1 MEYCEFLLQKEGDR
15 AWLPLESPSVEVLE
29 GRYRLIARSSYPDT
43 AVEIRVG
50 YQPDREIGLATQR
63 SQSRS
68 AQTNAN
74 GLVVA
79 IPFTALRPGLWEFSC
94 QQGAAAADDGQP
106 WRYAVTL
113 QVLAVEAEDWVD
125 VEPSPMGD
133 AAIAPAS
140 PPTATPTPEPITGD
154 NLAADVPEA
163 SSIPAASSSNVPEIS
178 DLPSLEPEPIA
189 LDRPPIPEPEP
200 IAATMPVS
208 EALTDRAPA
217 GDGAIAEL
225 DAPTDEALEP
235 ITDQATTDD
244 PTTDEA
250 TIPLPAL
257 PPTEPFTPPIE
268 RLIQVEDDRLLRIAD
283 QLLQQMVDPLPEEE
297 AADPAAAAAHL
308 PPLQL
313 RLDRTTYI
321 TAWGDSLVLQGS
333 LEPVD
338 SAQGSS
344 VQTLPSTLEWRVTLR
359 DPNSQRVLVRLRQ
372 PIAGSQWTR
381 PADRALPGQFVCRV
395 ELPIEASTFLML
407 GELALYPNALASAE
421 PLAGQA
427 FAVAADA
434 DALLKA
440 IEPDF
445 RPEDCTE
452 GDRAIAPAAPGEALP
467 FRPNPHPAQK
477 KGLDLKLL
485 NLVQPAGGRPPEPP
499 VAAPVALPAAEADRA
514 ALAEDEG
521 QVLRGLPATAPRPEP
536 TVPPLAIEPPSREP
550 SLFDA
555 LPSGQRF
562 WSRLTALADDHD
574 LRAWMRARGDG
585 VAPAPEP
592 PDPDADWTAGE
603 VLVDDVFPVLGQTI
617 PRSEPPPTDV
627 VLPANVLVPP
637 PAIELLTHPLV
648 AETTATLRLR
658 VRDVPSRLC
667 LKVWTSDRQTR
678 QILEPPRWLLEL
690 PPNGLGELEAR
701 VTIAVPP
708 QVAELSIEAVTM
720 ELGTHRESRKTV
732 MVVPVMPPDSRDDRP
747 ALDPLAINTLF
758 EALSPSRWD

>member
-1 MEYCEFLLQKEGDR
+1 
-15 AWLPLESPSVEVLE
+15 
-29 GRYRLIARSSYPDT
+29 
-43 AVEIRVG
+43 
-50 YQPDREIGLATQR
+50 
-63 SQSRS
+63 
-68 AQTNAN
+68 
-74 GLVVA
+74 
-79 IPFTALRPGLWEFSC
+79 
-94 QQGAAAADDGQP
+94 
-106 WRYAVTL
+106 
-113 QVLAVEAEDWVD
+113 
-125 VEPSPMGD
+125 
-133 AAIAPAS
+133 
-140 PPTATPTPEPITGD
+140 
-154 NLAADVPEA
+154 
-163 SSIPAASSSNVPEIS
+163 
-178 DLPSLEPEPIA
+178 
-189 LDRPPIPEPEP
+189 DRPTIPEPEP
-200 IAATMPVS
+200 IALSVSAPDPTPVAPP
-208 EALTDRAPA
+208 EPIAAVAPA
-217 GDGAIAEL
+217 PEEVADHSPEADEAIEPATPIAEP
-225 DAPTDEALEP
+225 DATTDL
-235 ITDQATTDD
+235 TTDD
-244 PTTDEA
+244 PR
-250 TIPLPAL
+250 IPLPAL
-257 PPTEPFTPPIE
+257 PPTEPFMPPIE

-283 QLLQQMVDPLPEEE
+283 RLLQQMVDPLPEADETS
-297 AADPAAAAAHL
+297 DPAAALAQL

-321 TAWGDSLVLQGS
+321 TAWGDQLVLQGS
-333 LEPVD
+333 LEPID
-338 SAQGSS
+338 GATAPP
-344 VQTLPSTLEWRVTLR
+344 VQTLPATLEWRVTLR

-381 PADRALPGQFVCRV
+381 PADRALPGQFTCRV

-407 GELALYPNALASAE
+407 GELALYPNRLPSAE
-421 PLAGQA
+421 PLAGQS

-434 DALLKA
+434 DALRKA

-452 GDRAIAPAAPGEALP
+452 GDRAILPVAPDETLP
-467 FRPNPHPAQK
+467 FRPNPHPTQK
-477 KGLDLKLL
+477 KSLDLKLL
-485 NLVQPAGGRPPEPP
+485 NLVQPAGGRSPEP
-499 VAAPVALPAAEADRA
+499 AASIQEALPAAGVDR
-514 ALAEDEG
+514 DELG
-521 QVLRGLPATAPRPEP
+521 EPPVLPGLPATAPMPEP
-536 TVPPLAIEPPSREP
+536 TVPPLPIEPPPREP

-627 VLPANVLVPP
+627 ILPADVPVPP

-678 QILEPPRWLLEL
+678 QVLEPPRWLLEL

-701 VTIAVPP
+701 VTIAIPP

-732 MVVPVMPPDSRDDRP
+732 IVVPVMPPDSRDDRP
-747 ALDPLAINTLF
+747 ALDPLAINNLF